1 MGKTARELSIEEL
14 RTYRPGHALEDYQ
27 KDPAVAERRE
37 RAWKIARSAAEFLK
51 VRYGAKRVVIFGSLA
66 QKTLF
71 TPWSDI
77 DLAVWGIKPEQYF
90 SAAGAAM
97 DMGLD
102 SGIKV
107 DLVDPED
114 CSKEFQTD
122 IEVEGIEV

>member
-1 MGKTARELSIEEL
+1 MGKTARELSTEEL
-14 RTYRPGHALEDYQ
+14 RAYRPLQALEDYQ

-37 RAWKIARSAAEFLK
+37 RAWEVARAAAGLLKI
-51 VRYGAKRVVIFGSLA
+51 RYGATRVVVFGSLA
-66 QKTLF
+66 QKTPF

-90 SAAGAAM
+90 AAAGAVM

-107 DLVDPED
+107 DLVDPEN
-114 CSKEFQTD
+114 CSKEFQAD
-122 IEVEGIEV
+122 IEVDGIEV

>member
-1 MGKTARELSIEEL
+1 MGKTARELSPEEL
-14 RTYRPGHALEDYQ
+14 RAYRPFQALEAFR
-27 KDPAVAERRE
+27 KDPAVAERRD
-37 RAWKIARSAAEFLK
+37 RAWVVARAAADMLRIE
-51 VRYGAKRVVIFGSLA
+51 YGATRVVVFGSLA

-77 DLAVWGIKPEQYF
+77 DLAVWGIKPEQYL

-107 DLVDPED
+107 DLVDPEN
-114 CSKEFQTD
+114 CSKEFQAD
-122 IEVEGIEV
+122 IEADGIEI